1 MNREQILESAAQLI
15 REKGFHAASMQDIAD
30 AVNLQK
36 ASLYHH
42 FSSKQEILLALLDQA
57 LDLLIERIT
66 AVLSLKTPSDEK
78 LRLAMQVYLGS
89 LDEYAALAAVLLLE
103 HRSLDPEYHDRHIP
117 RRDRFERLWRDLIQE
132 GVANG
137 FFQAVDPSMTARAL
151 LGVMNWTIT
160 WYRPDGKLSI
170 QQISDQFAALFLD
183 GLRINDPLVVQ
194 LAASK
199 SSQPA
204 PMNL

>member
-1 MNREQILESAAQLI
+1 MNRDQILDASAQII
-15 REKGFHAASMQDIAD
+15 RQKGYHAASMQDIAN

-57 LDLLIERIT
+57 LDLLIERVS
-66 AVLSLKTPSDEK
+66 AVLARDLPADEK
-78 LRLAMQVYLGS
+78 LAQAMRVYLGS
-89 LDEYAALAAVLLLE
+89 LDEHAALASVLLLE

-132 GVANG
+132 GVESGA
-137 FFQAVDPSMTARAL
+137 FHATDSAMTARAL

-160 WYRPDGKLSI
+160 WYHPDGQYSSRH
-170 QQISDQFAALFLD
+170 ISDSFAALFLD
-183 GLRINDPLVVQ
+183 GLRGR
-194 LAASK
+194 
-199 SSQPA
+199 
-204 PMNL
+204 